1 MTEIRHWAS
10 TTLEWAPARNGAK
23 YAVHGYA
30 RARGRALS
38 ATGRAPAV
46 STVVGAGVQKAGSQ
60 WLKAL
65 LHHPVVRARSGLITL
80 PQLDYALTP
89 PVRGFAAGTFVP
101 GVYLTYDAYQA
112 LPKRHSHRV
121 VSMVRDPRDVVISGY
136 WSAVET
142 HRTTHL
148 PAIEDLR
155 AQLRSLPMDEALLLL
170 IDSSAATLRGMGT
183 WMHRADPDVAV
194 VRLEDV
200 EDDYVPQVE
209 QILAHVGITLT
220 ADELAAVVA
229 DTSRSALQRQDLTAR
244 GDGRSHYRLQ
254 RTDWRTVFTD
264 RHHAAMERVAPGLVT
279 TLGYEPARVRRQSA

>member
-1 MTEIRHWAS
+1 VTEIRQWAS
-10 TTLEWAPARNGAK
+10 RTLAWAPARNGAK

-30 RARGRALS
+30 RARGHALA
-38 ATGRAPAV
+38 ATGRSPEVA
-46 STVVGAGVQKAGSQ
+46 TVVGAGVQKAGSQ

-65 LHHPVVRARSGLITL
+65 LHHPVVRARSGLVTL

-89 PVRGFAAGTFVP
+89 PARGFAAGTFVP

-112 LPKRHSHRV
+112 LPKRHSHRAIY
-121 VSMVRDPRDVVISGY
+121 MVRDPRDVVISGY

-148 PAIEDLR
+148 AEVEELR
-155 AQLRSLPMDEALLLL
+155 ARLRSLPMDAALLLL
-170 IDSSAATLRGMGT
+170 IESSGATLRGMAT

-194 VRLEDV
+194 FRLEDV
-200 EDDYVPQVE
+200 EDDYAPQVE
-209 QILAHVGITLT
+209 QILAHIGVRLT
-220 ADELAAVVA
+220 AAELAEVVA
-229 DTSRSALQRQDLTAR
+229 DTNRSALQRQDLTAR

-254 RTDWRTVFTD
+254 RTDWRSVFTD

-279 TLGYEPARVRRQSA
+279 TLGYEQAGARRQPA